1 MRQLDLNLFFAINH
15 ANHANHP
22 FLDLLM
28 IAISSRWTWIPL
40 YVLLLFFIW
49 KYFKKRTFEI
59 LAYLLFLILLCD
71 QGSVFIKNTVAR
83 LRPCH
88 EPSIKSL
95 VNIADGCG
103 GQFGFVSSHA
113 ANAMGLSVF
122 MILLFSQLKNN
133 YRWLMLIYTLLI
145 GYSRIYLGAH
155 YPSDILG
162 GYILGTFFAI
172 LVYYTLRSRF
182 VHSKL

>member
-1 MRQLDLNLFFAINH
+1 MSQLELNLFFAINH
-15 ANHANHP
+15 NHHP
-22 FLDLLM
+22 FLDVLM

-59 LAYLLFLILLCD
+59 LVYIVFLIVLCD
-71 QGSVFIKNTVAR
+71 QGSVIIKNTVAR

-88 EPSIKSL
+88 EPSIASFANL
-95 VNIADGCG
+95 ADGCG
-103 GQFGFVSSHA
+103 GKFGFVSSHA
-113 ANAMGLSVF
+113 ANAMGLSLFIILVF
-122 MILLFSQLKNN
+122 SKLKNS
-133 YRWLMLIYTLLI
+133 YRWLMLVYVVLI

-162 GYILGTFFAI
+162 GYLLGALIAI
-172 LVYYTLRSRF
+172 IVYYTLRPRF
-182 VHSKL
+182 VYSLS

>member
-1 MRQLDLNLFFAINH
+1 MSQLELKFFFAINH
-15 ANHANHP
+15 TNHP
-22 FLDLLM
+22 ILDMIM
-28 IAISSRWTWIPL
+28 IAISSRWIWIPL
-40 YVLLLFFIW
+40 YLLVLFFIW

-59 LAYLLFLILLCD
+59 LLYIVLLIVLCD
-71 QGSVFIKNTVAR
+71 QASVFIKNTIAR

-88 EPSIKSL
+88 EPSIKAL

-113 ANAMGLSVF
+113 ANSMGLSFF
-122 MILLFSQLKNN
+122 MILLFSQSRKP
-133 YRWLMLIYTLLI
+133 YRWLMLIYAFLI

-162 GYILGTFFAI
+162 GYLLGALFAVLI
-172 LVYYTLRSRF
+172 YYTLRNRF
-182 VHSKL
+182 AYHKI